1 MKKSKKYADDPYAA
15 REAEKYENPVPSRE
29 AIMKL
34 LEEAGQPKSL
44 KKILDGLGVDDEDGK
59 IAVRRRLKAMVR
71 DGQLLR
77 NRKNLF
83 GLAKEMGMICGL
95 IQGHPDGYG
104 FVIPEAGGEDIFLS
118 AKEMRQVLHGDKVM
132 VRAVEGHQRGKLEG
146 NIVEVL
152 QRNNHT
158 VLGHYHLD
166 SGIAY
171 VIPDD
176 RRIGQDILIPQ
187 GQSADARQGQIVV
200 ATIDR
205 QPDKY
210 TQPVGHISEV
220 LGEHMAPGMEIEI
233 ATRKYELPYT
243 WPDEVISKLKY
254 LPTEVQED
262 QLHGRLDLRDLPLVT
277 IDGEDARDFDDAVF
291 SGKTDS
297 GWQLIVAI
305 ADVASYVKK
314 GHPLDREAVKRGNS
328 VYFPEQVIP
337 MLPEQLSNG
346 LCSLNP
352 DVDRLCMVCIM
363 EIDQAGEISEWRF
376 ENAVMRS
383 HARLTYSK
391 VASILVDGD
400 AGLIQQYAAI
410 FEPLQNLY
418 DLYRLRNQWRSKQG
432 MMDLDMPETRI
443 IFNEQRKI
451 DAIVPLVRNEA
462 HRLIEEFMLAANV
475 CAAKTI
481 AEADYHGLYRVHEGP
496 TEEKRDNLRKFLFEI
511 GLTLGG
517 GDEPDVTDYSRLLN
531 DMAQRPDAEVIKPMI
546 LRSLSQARYEPACD
560 GHFALGFTHY
570 THFTSPI
577 RRYPDLQVHRT
588 LKAILLHKPSPYS
601 ELELVELGEHCSMTE
616 RRADDATR
624 DVMRWLKAEYM
635 VDRVGE
641 EFSGAISGVTGFG
654 VFVQLDDIYIDG
666 LIHITAL
673 GNEYF
678 HFDAGKSRL
687 TGEHTR
693 RSYRLGDRLRVTVVR
708 VDVDEGRID
717 LELAGE
723 GAASTSSS
731 NKKPVSGREKFM
743 SKNKAK
749 KGANKHG
756 TAKRGKSL
764 SRNRSGKVKK
774 SKKSKSQSKARK
786 K

>member
-1 MKKSKKYADDPYAA
+1 MTKSKKYTADPYAA
-15 REAEKYENPVPSRE
+15 REAEKYDNPVPSRE
-29 AIMKL
+29 AIMAV

-44 KKILDGLGVDDEDGK
+44 GKILAALGVDDEEGK
-59 IAVRRRLKAMVR
+59 IAIRRRLKAMVR

-83 GLAKEMGMICGL
+83 GLARQMGMICGL
-95 IQGHPDGYG
+95 IQGHPDGFG
-104 FVIPEAGGEDIFLS
+104 FVIPEAGGEDVFLS
-118 AKEMRQVLHGDKVM
+118 AREMRQVLHGDKVM
-132 VRAVEGHQRGKLEG
+132 VRAVEGDRRGKLEG
-146 NIVEVL
+146 SIVEVL
-152 QRNNHT
+152 QRNNQT

-166 SGIAY
+166 SGIGY

-187 GQSADARQGQIVV
+187 GQEAEAQHGQIVV
-200 ATIDR
+200 AVIDR
-205 QPDKY
+205 QPDKHS
-210 TQPVGHISEV
+210 QPVGHISEV

-233 ATRKYELPYT
+233 ATRKYELPYI
-243 WPDEVISKLKY
+243 WPEEVSKRVEK
-254 LPTEVQED
+254 LPTDVQ
-262 QLHGRLDLRDLPLVT
+262 QNQIQGRLDLRDLPLVT
-277 IDGEDARDFDDAVF
+277 IDGEDARDFDDAVL
-291 SGKTDS
+291 SRKTDS
-297 GWQLIVAI
+297 GWELTVAI

-314 GHPLDREAVKRGNS
+314 GQVLDQEAVKRGNS

-337 MLPEQLSNG
+337 MLPEALSNG

-363 EIDQAGEISEWRF
+363 DIDHDGDITEWRF
-376 ENAVMRS
+376 DNAVMRS
-383 HARLTYSK
+383 HARLTYDK
-391 VASILVDGD
+391 VASMLVDGD
-400 AGLIQQYAAI
+400 PELIHQYAAV

-418 DLYRLRNQWRSKQG
+418 HLYRLRNTWRSRQG

-443 IFNEQRKI
+443 IFNEERKI
-451 DAIVPLVRNEA
+451 EAIVPLVRNEA

-475 CAAKTI
+475 CAARTI
-481 AEADYHGLYRVHEGP
+481 SEANYHGLYRVHDGP

-517 GDEPDVTDYSRLLN
+517 GDEPGVNDYSRLLA
-531 DMAQRPDAEVIKPMI
+531 DMEQRDDAEVIKPMI
-546 LRSLSQARYEPACD
+546 LRSLSQARYEPTCD

-570 THFTSPI
+570 AHFTSPI

-588 LKAILLHKPSPYS
+588 LKAILLKKPSPYS

-641 EFSGAISGVTGFG
+641 EFSGAVSGVTGFG
-654 VFVQLDDIYIDG
+654 LFVQLDDIYIDG

-673 GNEYF
+673 GNDYF
-678 HFDAGKSRL
+678 QFDAAKGRL
-687 TGEHTR
+687 IGERTN
-693 RSYRLGDRLRVTVVR
+693 RSYRLGDKLNVVVVR

-717 LELAGE
+717 LELADKPEAKTGSE
-723 GAASTSSS
+723 
-731 NKKPVSGREKFM
+731 KKPRSGRDKFM
-743 SKNKAK
+743 SKKPK
-749 KGANKHG
+749 KGTNKHG
-756 TAKRGKSL
+756 TAKRGKTT
-764 SRNRSGKVKK
+764 SRNKNRKKKTVKK
-774 SKKSKSQSKARK
+774 SKGVK
-786 K
+786 KTRRP

>member
-1 MKKSKKYADDPYAA
+1 MTKSKKYTVDPFAA
-15 REAEKYENPVPSRE
+15 REAEKYDNPVPSRE
-29 AIMKL
+29 AIMAV

-44 KKILDGLGVDDEDGK
+44 GKILTALGVDDEDGK
-59 IAVRRRLKAMVR
+59 IAIRRRLKAMVR

-83 GLAKEMGMICGL
+83 GLARQMGMVCGL
-95 IQGHPDGYG
+95 IQGHPDGFG
-104 FVIPEAGGEDIFLS
+104 FVIPEAGGDDIFLS
-118 AKEMRQVLHGDKVM
+118 AREMRQVLHGDKVM
-132 VRAVEGHQRGKLEG
+132 VRAVEGDRRGKLEG
-146 NIVEVL
+146 SIVEVL
-152 QRNNHT
+152 QRNNQT

-166 SGIAY
+166 SGIGY

-187 GQSADARQGQIVV
+187 GQAAEAQQGQIVV
-200 ATIDR
+200 AVIDR
-205 QPDKY
+205 QPDKHS
-210 TQPVGHISEV
+210 QPVGHISEV

-233 ATRKYELPYT
+233 ATRKYELPYI
-243 WPDEVISKLKY
+243 WPDEVNKRVGK
-254 LPTEVQED
+254 LPTEVQQD
-262 QLHGRLDLRDLPLVT
+262 QVQGRLDLRQLPLVT
-277 IDGEDARDFDDAVF
+277 IDGEDARDFDDAVL
-291 SGKTDS
+291 SRKTKT
-297 GWQLIVAI
+297 GWELTVAI

-314 GHPLDREAVKRGNS
+314 GQVLDQEAVKRGNS

-337 MLPEQLSNG
+337 MLPEALSNG

-363 EIDQAGEISEWRF
+363 DIDQDGEITAWRF
-376 ENAVMRS
+376 DNAVMRS
-383 HARLTYSK
+383 HARLTYDK
-391 VASILVDGD
+391 VAAILVDGD
-400 AGLIQQYAAI
+400 PALIHQYAAV
-410 FEPLQNLY
+410 FEPLQDLY
-418 DLYRLRNQWRSKQG
+418 DLYKLRNHWRSRQG

-443 IFNEQRKI
+443 IFNEERKI
-451 DAIVPLVRNEA
+451 EAIVPLVRNEA

-475 CAAKTI
+475 CAARTI
-481 AEADYHGLYRVHEGP
+481 SDANYHGLYRVHDGP

-517 GDEPDVTDYSRLLN
+517 GDEPDVNDYSRLLA
-531 DMAQRPDAEVIKPMI
+531 DMAQRDDAEVIKPMI
-546 LRSLSQARYEPACD
+546 LRSLSQARYEPSCD

-588 LKAILLHKPSPYS
+588 LKAILLKKPSPYS

-641 EFSGAISGVTGFG
+641 EFSGAVSGVTGFG
-654 VFVQLDDIYIDG
+654 LFVQLDDIYIDG

-673 GNEYF
+673 GNDYF
-678 HFDAGKSRL
+678 QFDAAKGRL
-687 TGEHTR
+687 IGERTN
-693 RSYRLGDRLRVTVVR
+693 RSYRLGDKMNVVVVR

-717 LELAGE
+717 LELADKPE
-723 GAASTSSS
+723 AKTESE
-731 NKKPVSGREKFM
+731 KKPVSGRDKFM
-743 SKNKAK
+743 SKKPK
-749 KGANKHG
+749 KGTNKHG
-756 TAKRGKSL
+756 TAKRGKTT
-764 SRNRSGKVKK
+764 SRNKNRKKSVKK
-774 SKKSKSQSKARK
+774 PKAANK
-786 K
+786 TMSS

>member
-1 MKKSKKYADDPYAA
+1 MTKSKKYTNDPYAA
-15 REAEKYENPVPSRE
+15 REAEKYDNPVPSRE
-29 AIMKL
+29 AIMAL
-34 LEEAGQPKSL
+34 LKEAGQPKSL
-44 KKILDGLGVDDEDGK
+44 KKILDGLGVDQEDGK
-59 IAVRRRLKAMVR
+59 IAIRRRLKAMVR

-83 GLAKEMGMICGL
+83 GLAREMGMVCGL
-95 IQGHPDGYG
+95 VQGHPDGYG
-104 FVIPEAGGEDIFLS
+104 FVIPEAGGEDVFLN

-132 VRAVEGHQRGKLEG
+132 VRAIEGDRRGKLEG
-146 NIVEVL
+146 SIVEVL
-152 QRNNHT
+152 QRNNVS

-166 SGIAY
+166 SGIGY

-187 GQSADARQGQIVV
+187 GQSADAKQGQIVV
-200 ATIDR
+200 AVIDR
-205 QPDKY
+205 QPDKHS
-210 TQPVGHISEV
+210 QPVGHISEV

-233 ATRKYELPYT
+233 ATRKYELPYV
-243 WPDEVISKLKY
+243 WPDDVSNKVKNLPSEVL
-254 LPTEVQED
+254 ED
-262 QLHGRLDLRDLPLVT
+262 QIQGRLDLRDLPLVT
-277 IDGEDARDFDDAVF
+277 IDGEDARDFDDAVH
-291 SGKTDS
+291 SRKTDS

-314 GHPLDREAVKRGNS
+314 GQALDIEAVKRGNS

-352 DVDRLCMVCIM
+352 NVDRLCMVCIM
-363 EIDQAGEISEWRF
+363 DIDGAGEMSGWRF
-376 ENAVMRS
+376 DNAVMRS
-383 HARLTYSK
+383 HARLTYDK
-391 VASILVDGD
+391 VAAILVDGEPE
-400 AGLIQQYAAI
+400 LIAQYATV

-418 DLYRLRNQWRSKQG
+418 DLYKLRNQWRSKQG

-443 IFNEQRKI
+443 IFNDERKI
-451 DAIVPLVRNEA
+451 EAIVPQVRNEA

-481 AEADYHGLYRVHEGP
+481 SDANYHGLYRVHEGP

-511 GLTLGG
+511 GLSLGG
-517 GDEPDVTDYSRLLN
+517 ADDPDVTDYSRLLA
-531 DMAQRPDAEVIKPMI
+531 DMSQRDDAEVIKPMV
-546 LRSLSQARYEPACD
+546 LRSLSQARYEPTCD
-560 GHFALGFTHY
+560 GHFALGFAHY

-588 LKAILLHKPSPYS
+588 LKAILLKKPSPYS

-641 EFSGAISGVTGFG
+641 EFSGAVSGVTGFG
-654 VFVQLDDIYIDG
+654 LFVQLDDIYIDG

-673 GNEYF
+673 GNDYF
-678 HFDAGKSRL
+678 QFDAAKGRL
-687 TGEHTR
+687 TGERTR
-693 RSYRLGDRLRVTVVR
+693 QSYRLGDKLQVIVVR

-717 LELAGE
+717 LELAGD
-723 GAASTSSS
+723 ASTSKSD
-731 NKKPVSGREKFM
+731 KKPVSGREKFM
-743 SKNKAK
+743 SKKPK
-749 KGANKHG
+749 KGTNKHG
-756 TAKRGKSL
+756 TAKRGKTL
-764 SRNRSGKVKK
+764 SRNKGGKKN
-774 SKKSKSQSKARK
+774 SKKAKAGK
-786 K
+786 KPRR

>member
-1 MKKSKKYADDPYAA
+1 MTKSKKYTVDPFAA
-15 REAEKYENPVPSRE
+15 REAEKYDNPVPSRE
-29 AIMKL
+29 AIMAV

-44 KKILDGLGVDDEDGK
+44 GKILTALGVDDEDGK
-59 IAVRRRLKAMVR
+59 IAIRRRLKAMVR

-83 GLAKEMGMICGL
+83 GLARQMGMVCGL
-95 IQGHPDGYG
+95 IQGHPDGFG
-104 FVIPEAGGEDIFLS
+104 FVIPEAGGDDIFLS
-118 AKEMRQVLHGDKVM
+118 AREMRQVLHGDKVM
-132 VRAVEGHQRGKLEG
+132 VRAVEGDRRGKLEG
-146 NIVEVL
+146 SIVEVL
-152 QRNNHT
+152 QRNNQT

-166 SGIAY
+166 SGIGY

-187 GQSADARQGQIVV
+187 GQAAEAQQGQIVV
-200 ATIDR
+200 AVIDR
-205 QPDKY
+205 QPDKHS
-210 TQPVGHISEV
+210 QPVGHISEV

-233 ATRKYELPYT
+233 ATRKYELPYI
-243 WPDEVISKLKY
+243 WPDEVNKRVGK
-254 LPTEVQED
+254 LPTEVQQD
-262 QLHGRLDLRDLPLVT
+262 QVQGRLDLRQLPLVT
-277 IDGEDARDFDDAVF
+277 IDGEDARDFDDAVL
-291 SGKTDS
+291 SRKTKT
-297 GWQLIVAI
+297 GWELTVAI

-314 GHPLDREAVKRGNS
+314 GQVLDQEAVKRGNS

-337 MLPEQLSNG
+337 MLPEALSNG

-363 EIDQAGEISEWRF
+363 DIDQDGEITAWRF
-376 ENAVMRS
+376 DNAVMRS
-383 HARLTYSK
+383 HARLTYDK
-391 VASILVDGD
+391 VAAILVDGD
-400 AGLIQQYAAI
+400 PELIHQYAAV
-410 FEPLQNLY
+410 FEPLQDLY
-418 DLYRLRNQWRSKQG
+418 DLYKLRNHWRSRQG

-443 IFNEQRKI
+443 IFNEERKI
-451 DAIVPLVRNEA
+451 EAIVPLVRNEA

-475 CAAKTI
+475 CAARTI
-481 AEADYHGLYRVHEGP
+481 SDANYHGLYRVHDGP

-517 GDEPDVTDYSRLLN
+517 GDEPDVNDYSRLLA
-531 DMAQRPDAEVIKPMI
+531 DMAQRDDAEVIKPMI
-546 LRSLSQARYEPACD
+546 LRSLSQARYEPSCD

-588 LKAILLHKPSPYS
+588 LKAILLKKPSPYS

-641 EFSGAISGVTGFG
+641 EFSGAVSGVTGFG
-654 VFVQLDDIYIDG
+654 LFVQLDDIYIDG

-673 GNEYF
+673 GNDYF
-678 HFDAGKSRL
+678 QFDAAKGRL
-687 TGEHTR
+687 IGERTN
-693 RSYRLGDRLRVTVVR
+693 RSYRLGDKMNVVVVR

-717 LELAGE
+717 LELADKPE
-723 GAASTSSS
+723 AKTESE
-731 NKKPVSGREKFM
+731 KKPVSGRDKFM
-743 SKNKAK
+743 SKKPK
-749 KGANKHG
+749 KGTNKHG
-756 TAKRGKSL
+756 TAKRGKTT
-764 SRNRSGKVKK
+764 SRNKNRKKSVKK
-774 SKKSKSQSKARK
+774 PKAANK
-786 K
+786 TMSS